1 MADPI
6 AATADTAP
14 ESDVSTS
21 ISSSSRRRARRRNRR
36 NQSQLQTIQQQ
47 QVMQAQMAQQQQMY
61 QPPPQQQQ
69 SGGGKDALSLRLDI
83 NLEAELTL
91 KARVHGDVTLA
102 LVSDLLGIGN

>member
-1 MADPI
+1 
-6 AATADTAP
+6 
-14 ESDVSTS
+14 
-21 ISSSSRRRARRRNRR
+21 
-36 NQSQLQTIQQQ
+36 
-47 QVMQAQMAQQQQMY
+47 MY